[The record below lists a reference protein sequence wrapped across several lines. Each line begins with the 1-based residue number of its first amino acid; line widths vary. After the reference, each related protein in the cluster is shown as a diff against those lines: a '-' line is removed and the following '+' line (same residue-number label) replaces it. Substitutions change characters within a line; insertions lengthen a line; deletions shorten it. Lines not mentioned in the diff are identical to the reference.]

1 MFSFIFLI
9 TLLVFWYY
17 FIFIFT
23 SKIIGIF
30 VGFVLAILISWLIA
44 FLLLFISLGYA
55 KQKSINNVYHLKIV
69 RSFSKLIMGFFRIKV
84 SVYNYNLIPFNNR
97 LVIYTNHKSNFDPF
111 IIASIFP
118 RPLTFTPK
126 DELYNNFWY
135 GWFLRFCFDATHCIK
150 INRGNNRDNLKSLE
164 KAKEIIKE
172 KLAVLVFPEG
182 GIINSTSDQIN
193 SSLDGAYKIA
203 IQNQADILPITCKG
217 IYRMRGKCWF
227 RLKKVELLIHPYIS
241 YSYYKD
247 KKSSQINH
255 EVTNIINS
263 RL

>member
-1 MFSFIFLI
+1 M
-9 TLLVFWYY
+9 
-17 FIFIFT
+17 
-23 SKIIGIF
+23 
-30 VGFVLAILISWLIA
+30 
-44 FLLLFISLGYA
+44 
-55 KQKSINNVYHLKIV
+55 
-69 RSFSKLIMGFFRIKV
+69 

-193 SSLDGAYKIA
+193 SSLMVLIKLLFKTKLIF
-203 IQNQADILPITCKG
+203 
-217 IYRMRGKCWF
+217 YRLLVKVFIVCLVNVGLD
-227 RLKKVELLIHPYIS
+227 LKS
-241 YSYYKD
+241 R
-247 KKSSQINH
+247 
-255 EVTNIINS
+255 IINTS
-263 RL
+263 LYFLFIL